1 MSAQKKRREREK
13 DRNRKRVLAEAKKD
27 STIDNNPP
35 NHTGATPA
43 NQESNP
49 VQIQCQLNAA
59 LPVLSTSSGYK
70 TDFSRRKATWRIKRL
85 MPKSPQK
92 YDTIAAGLVVSASPR
107 KKLLHDMMLGGK
119 DKYVDSVLGYVKQT
133 CKQMSTANRI
143 MCNANLAAILGSASK
158 QVRDASSRKLGISQ
172 KIIRKYDRLR
182 KAGHNEKKTL

>member
-92 YDTIAAGLVVSASPR
+92 YGTIVAGLVVSSSPR
-107 KKLLHDMMLGGK
+107 KKTALHDMMLGGK
-119 DKYVDSVLGYVKQT
+119 DKDVDSVLGYVKQT
-133 CKQMSTANRI
+133 CKQMSTANRR
-143 MCNANLAAILGSASK
+143 MFNANLAAILGSASK
-158 QVRDASSRKLGISQ
+158 QVRNASSRKYHRRSLG
-172 KIIRKYDRLR
+172 
-182 KAGHNEKKTL
+182 NMTV